1 MLDWLKPKSTRQE
14 RDLARRAQMR
24 LATRV
29 SFADSPRQDP
39 DSLVGEAVYESE
51 VVIEALME
59 LVSGTAPRRPLQQ
72 AAADALTAMSPLV
85 ALRPSWIAYC
95 NRRFGLDPEVTDA
108 QSEMCRL
115 WVDSGT
121 ARSWPDFERARST
134 VIVAREEIAK
144 LQTALAEFTSSDVTA
159 LA

>member
-29 SFADSPRQDP
+29 SFSDSQRQDP
-39 DSLVGEAVYESE
+39 DSLICEAVYDSE
-51 VVIEALME
+51 VVQEALME
-59 LVSGTAPRRPLQQ
+59 LASGIAPRRPLQQ
-72 AAADALTAMSPLV
+72 AAADALAAMAPLV

-95 NRRFGLDPEVTDA
+95 NRQFGLIPDAIDA

-115 WVDSGT
+115 WVDSET
-121 ARSWPDFERARST
+121 ARSWPDFEDARST
-134 VIVAREEIAK
+134 VAVARQEIAK
-144 LQTALAEFTSSDVTA
+144 LQAALAAFTSSDVTA
-159 LA
+159 PA